1 VPARLIPRL
10 TGWLARH
17 LVAITLLLF
26 VVVGVRL
33 AGGLESVL
41 AKMGSFTASIWA
53 PATTTA
59 SAEPPASDVQQ
70 QAASPRSEATDSAS
84 PPRFIGGVIP
94 IYGDGSQA
102 PAGSG
107 TGARDWPLAEPGEA
121 AALPGPVTRDAARAA
136 YWDGRLND
144 AERIYLALLK
154 RWPDDPDL
162 FGELGNLY
170 LAQGLDGRAADAYYA
185 AGLRLARQGDAARA
199 NRIAD
204 LLLLRGDPRGQSLG
218 R

>member
-17 LVAITLLLF
+17 LVAVTLLLF

-41 AKMGSFTASIWA
+41 AKMGSFTASFWA
-53 PATTTA
+53 PAATTA
-59 SAEPPASDVQQ
+59 SAELPASDGSQP
-70 QAASPRSEATDSAS
+70 AAPTGAPS

-94 IYGDGSQA
+94 IYGDGSEA
-102 PAGSG
+102 PAGYA
-107 TGARDWPLAEPGEA
+107 TGSRERPSAAPGDVP
-121 AALPGPVTRDAARAA
+121 ALPGPVTRDAARAA
-136 YWDGRLND
+136 YWDGRLDD
-144 AERIYLALLK
+144 AERIYLALLQH
-154 RWPDDPDL
+154 RPDDPDL

-170 LAQGLDGRAADAYYA
+170 LAQGLDSRAADAYYA
-185 AGLRLARQGDAARA
+185 AGIRLARQGDAERA
-199 NRIAD
+199 SRIAD

>member
-17 LVAITLLLF
+17 LVGITLLLF

-41 AKMGSFTASIWA
+41 AKTGSFTASFWA
-53 PATTTA
+53 PAATTVPGD
-59 SAEPPASDVQQ
+59 PPESDGQQ
-70 QAASPRSEATDSAS
+70 QAVPGQSAPTGAPS

-94 IYGDGSQA
+94 IYEEGSQA
-102 PAGSG
+102 PAGYA
-107 TGARDWPLAEPGEA
+107 TGSRERAPVGQGDTS
-121 AALPGPVTRDAARAA
+121 GPVTRDAARAA
-136 YWDGRLND
+136 YWDGRLEE
-144 AERIYLALLK
+144 AERIYLALLQ
-154 RWPDDPDL
+154 RRPDDPDL

-170 LAQGLDGRAADAYYA
+170 LAQGLDSRAADAYYA

-199 NRIAD
+199 KRIAD